1 MADTFNLTPQAVA
14 LWLKNGLDR
23 ESVHNQ
29 GWKEVNQ
36 RFYGITRAARPF
48 IQKHF
53 KTPEEQAAAFDGLT
67 LALLTIG
74 HFEDIEHVMQSL
86 QAKSPGRRSSAAQRR
101 SNSEQ

>member
-14 LWLKNGLDR
+14 FWLKSGLNR
-23 ESVHNQ
+23 ATLHNQ
-29 GWKEVNQ
+29 GWKQANQ

-48 IQKHF
+48 IQEHF

-74 HFEDIEHVMQSL
+74 HFEDIEMLSALYAIQKPT
-86 QAKSPGRRSSAAQRR
+86 AKPSSTRPKKRIQ
-101 SNSEQ
+101 

>member
-14 LWLKNGLDR
+14 LWLKNDLDR
-23 ESVHNQ
+23 GRVHNQ
-29 GWKEVNQ
+29 GWQEVNH

-74 HFEDIEHVMQSL
+74 HFEDIEKLAALYTQ
-86 QAKSPGRRSSAAQRR
+86 QKSNSKSSAPR
-101 SNSEQ
+101 SN